1 MTQIVFERAH
11 EIGLERAR
19 AVAQRLADEMLE
31 EFRVKSHWQGD
42 ALHFERSGLSGV
54 LEVFEEHLRLEAR
67 LGFLLAAYRP
77 RIEERLA
84 ENFGR
89 YFG

>member
-19 AVAQRLADEMLE
+19 AIAQRLADEMQD

-42 ALHFERSGLSGV
+42 VLHFERSGLSGV
-54 LEVFEEHLRLEAR
+54 LEVFETHLRLVAQ
-67 LGFLLAAYRP
+67 LGFLLATYKP
-77 RIEERLA
+77 RIEERLS
-84 ENFGR
+84 ENFAR